1 MTDDLENAESGIED
15 DDVDLS
21 GSNDLD
27 DHEILE
33 NSEDSIDYFQELQSD
48 DENSLNMVNTFKNF
62 LALQ

>member
-21 GSNDLD
+21 DSNNLD
-27 DHEILE
+27 NDEVSE

-48 DENSLNMVNTFKNF
+48 DENSSKGVNTFKHF